1 MRVLIV
7 GARGQLGQELQ
18 ATAPQRHQVHAIAR
32 PELDLN
38 DREGIEKTVRELAPD
53 VTVNAA
59 AYTAVDRAEGERQAA
74 FAVNATGAGWLAE
87 SVSRHGGRLIHVS
100 TDFVF
105 AGDSDRAYR
114 PQDQPAPLSVYAQ
127 SKYEGEILV
136 RQAAGDRSLIVRT
149 SWVYSRFGSNFVKT
163 MLGLLCEREIVEVVA
178 DQHGSPT
185 WAKRL
190 ARVLWEFVGR
200 PDLTGIFHWTD
211 SGTTSWYELALAI
224 QEEASALGLLERSAS
239 LKPVRT
245 EDFGARA
252 PRPSHSALDC
262 RETLGALE
270 VEPWHWRRSLRE
282 MLAELRA

>member
-38 DREGIEKTVRELAPD
+38 DRE
-53 VTVNAA
+53 
-59 AYTAVDRAEGERQAA
+59 
-74 FAVNATGAGWLAE
+74 
-87 SVSRHGGRLIHVS
+87 
-100 TDFVF
+100 
-105 AGDSDRAYR
+105 
-114 PQDQPAPLSVYAQ
+114 
-127 SKYEGEILV
+127 
-136 RQAAGDRSLIVRT
+136 
-149 SWVYSRFGSNFVKT
+149 
-163 MLGLLCEREIVEVVA
+163 
-178 DQHGSPT
+178 
-185 WAKRL
+185 
-190 ARVLWEFVGR
+190 
-200 PDLTGIFHWTD
+200 GIFHWTD

-262 RETLGALE
+262 RETLRALE

-282 MLAELRA
+282 MLAELQA